1 MKEQIKK
8 RGLPACKRKRRYAT
22 ENHLVHLG
30 TQLWER
36 DWFEYKRPG
45 VRVAMW
51 SETLDYGFTS
61 ARVGE
66 YLESTARA
74 NSGRGLYHRVG
85 HSRPGSEVSFPRLLR

>member
-1 MKEQIKK
+1 M
-8 RGLPACKRKRRYAT
+8 
-22 ENHLVHLG
+22 VHLG

-45 VRVAMW
+45 IRVSTW

-74 NSGRGLYHRVG
+74 NSGRGLYHRVSG
-85 HSRPGSEVSFPRLLR
+85 SGLRFDISRSVPSGRTCNILTMTYT